1 MRSEPSGHMR
11 GSVTAEFAVV
21 LPAITVLL
29 ALLLL
34 AGSAGILQIRLEEG
48 ARAGARSLAR
58 GESSAQAVDA
68 ASRLAGQ
75 NASVTV
81 ELTDGYATVT
91 TTGRTAGPFAAVL
104 AWQQTARATAKVENY
119 EPGADVGMPR
129 GNPGQPAAAKQR
141 AATGV
146 RIGASEEPGN
156 GFWIGWQRGL
166 A

>member
-1 MRSEPSGHMR
+1 MR

-34 AGSAGILQIRLEEG
+34 GGSAAILQIRLEEG

-68 ASRLAGQ
+68 SSRLAGEGV
-75 NASVTV
+75 SVSV

-91 TTGRTAGPFAAVL
+91 ISGHTAGPFAAVL
-104 AWQQTARATAKVENY
+104 AWQQTARATARVENY

-129 GNPGQPAAAKQR
+129 GKPEQLAAAKQF
-141 AATGV
+141 AMAGIGV
-146 RIGASEEPGN
+146 VASEEPRYGC
-156 GFWIGWQRGL
+156 WIGWQRGL